1 MATATQNHA
10 FLPIGFSKLGETSI
24 PGASNREQATSR
36 TWLSLGISILVVEK
50 IIQHLFVTWAFYVDF
65 DAIRASVV
73 VSPDALMVAGAFVA
87 VLFALAFWAR
97 LRQALW
103 ATRLIFALALFD
115 FIGEFVAQGRIAIK
129 INVSVLVASA
139 LMVLT
144 LMELRT
150 QRRVT
155 PGAPVK

>member
-1 MATATQNHA
+1 MAIATENHI
-10 FLPIGFSKLGETSI
+10 FLPIGFSKLGKSSNS
-24 PGASNREQATSR
+24 GATNRGRAISP

-50 IIQHLFVTWAFYVDF
+50 IVQHLFVTWAFYVDF

-97 LRQALW
+97 LHQAPW

-115 FIGEFVAQGRIAIK
+115 FIGEFVAQGRVAIM

-144 LMELRT
+144 LMEWRSQKLWETR
-150 QRRVT
+150 
-155 PGAPVK
+155 